1 MSELTRTLSRVVLVP
16 RGFIP
21 SARGMS
27 KSVFQY
33 YLAHPVIEWA
43 CTFCALPPLSDS
55 FFADISPVD
64 VFSVTAGELGND
76 DLSSTS
82 ASFTELPTAWY
93 RDQIKGYYKN
103 NLSIGHLNVNSI
115 LGKIDEGLDLLN
127 ECRFD
132 ILFLSETKLDK
143 FVSSTLLSKS
153 HYRIIR
159 RDRKRGAGGL
169 LVYISNSLVA
179 RRKPKM
185 EQENIE
191 SICLNVKGI
200 ANTSFHVCACY
211 RSPNLCRVSDFISAC
226 STAADKMLKSKSE
239 MIFLG
244 DFNIDMLQSNCNINL
259 HSHTNPLT
267 DVCDQ
272 FCVTNTIGEPTRVTK
287 TSKSLIDVIL
297 VNRSEHWATS
307 GSLQLDMND
316 HDLIYIVRKQRLSK
330 SRVKVIESRF

>member
-1 MSELTRTLSRVVLVP
+1 M
-16 RGFIP
+16 
-21 SARGMS
+21 
-27 KSVFQY
+27 
-33 YLAHPVIEWA
+33 
-43 CTFCALPPLSDS
+43 
-55 FFADISPVD
+55 
-64 VFSVTAGELGND
+64 
-76 DLSSTS
+76 
-82 ASFTELPTAWY
+82 
-93 RDQIKGYYKN
+93 
-103 NLSIGHLNVNSI
+103 
-115 LGKIDEGLDLLN
+115 
-127 ECRFD
+127 
-132 ILFLSETKLDK
+132 FLSETKLDK
-143 FVSSTLLSKS
+143 FFPSTLLSNP

-272 FCVTNTIGEPTRVTK
+272 FCLANVIDEPTRVTN

-297 VNRSEHWATS
+297 VN
-307 GSLQLDMND
+307 
-316 HDLIYIVRKQRLSK
+316 
-330 SRVKVIESRF
+330 